1 MPRPTAHDLKRF
13 FHGARPNARQ
23 SWSSIFTASF
33 ALALFACAGSPV
45 PQPFPTPFQVIAHRG
60 ASAYAPENT
69 IAAYGKAR
77 DLGVVDV
84 ELDIQLSKDDVVV
97 LYHDSSLKEKTGVQG
112 KVRDYEAADLLE
124 VDIGAW
130 FDRTHPEVEEP
141 FTGTKLNTLAALFEN
156 FGDTFRYHV
165 ELKSKDRDLVALAL
179 VQIEAYGLQD
189 RVRFTSF
196 IYEQVVRART
206 QAPHIPTGLLVRD
219 LRRLRAE
226 ASGSKEQGDLELQQ
240 QAVDRAVASG
250 FDQVAF
256 ASEDLS
262 HALVVYVQSQG
273 LSIRAWRIKS
283 DADMLRAIA
292 MGTSGM
298 TTNWP
303 DRLIRELLKHK
314 RVTPSL

>member
-1 MPRPTAHDLKRF
+1 
-13 FHGARPNARQ
+13 
-23 SWSSIFTASF
+23 
-33 ALALFACAGSPV
+33 
-45 PQPFPTPFQVIAHRG
+45 
-60 ASAYAPENT
+60 
-69 IAAYGKAR
+69 
-77 DLGVVDV
+77 GVR
-84 ELDIQLSKDDVVV
+84 
-97 LYHDSSLKEKTGVQG
+97 G

-124 VDIGAW
+124 MDIGSW
-130 FDRTHPEVEEP
+130 FDRTHPEAEET
-141 FTGTKLNTLAALFEN
+141 FAGTKLNTLAALFEN

-179 VQIEAYGLQD
+179 IQIEAYGLQD

-196 IYEQVVRART
+196 EREQVVRAHA

-219 LRRLRAE
+219 LTRLRAE
-226 ASGSKEQGDLELQQ
+226 ASGTKVRSNLELQQ
-240 QAVDRAVASG
+240 QVVDRAVVSG

-262 HALVVYVQSQG
+262 HDLVAYVQTQG

-283 DADMLRAIA
+283 DADMMRAIE

-314 RVTPSL
+314 RVTPSP